1 MELFS
6 YADRKVLA
14 KGFELMIKGI
24 KGIPVDQLELED
36 FNRLA
41 SEAFF
46 KFPLRLP
53 EKIALYFRMSSVLE
67 GTCRMIDPDFDFLPN
82 LVRLVEEEGLMRL
95 ALVDEIMDYVNYV
108 STEMKERLLK
118 QPTLERRRGKKWIG
132 IPIVAAS
139 IPVYFLLGDVISLL
153 VAFLGIAVTLSLP

>member
-1 MELFS
+1 
-6 YADRKVLA
+6 
-14 KGFELMIKGI
+14 
-24 KGIPVDQLELED
+24 
-36 FNRLA
+36 
-41 SEAFF
+41 
-46 KFPLRLP
+46 
-53 EKIALYFRMSSVLE
+53 
-67 GTCRMIDPDFDFLPN
+67 
-82 LVRLVEEEGLMRL
+82 
-95 ALVDEIMDYVNYV
+95 MDYVNYV